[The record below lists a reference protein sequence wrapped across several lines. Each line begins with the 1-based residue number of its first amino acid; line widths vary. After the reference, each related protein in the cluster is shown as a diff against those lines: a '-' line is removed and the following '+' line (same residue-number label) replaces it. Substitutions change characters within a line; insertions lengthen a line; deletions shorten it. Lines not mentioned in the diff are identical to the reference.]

1 VAKVDCCSINNMNN
15 IRASTSNISDEK
27 NNTSIKKEINNIE
40 YNNTKYN
47 NTEYSEYYLELLRS
61 IKEENKIK
69 LELTHRKQSIFAD
82 PKVQNASL
90 ALIGSLFSLAGA
102 VMGSFAFVD
111 IGISFVAGAIIK
123 SGLEKYHIIH

>member
-1 VAKVDCCSINNMNN
+1 VAKVDCCSINNN
-15 IRASTSNISDEK
+15 IRASTGDISDEK

-47 NTEYSEYYLELLRS
+47 NTEYSEYYIELLRS

-69 LELTHRKQSIFAD
+69 LELTHRKQSIFAN

-102 VMGSFAFVD
+102 AMGSFAFVD